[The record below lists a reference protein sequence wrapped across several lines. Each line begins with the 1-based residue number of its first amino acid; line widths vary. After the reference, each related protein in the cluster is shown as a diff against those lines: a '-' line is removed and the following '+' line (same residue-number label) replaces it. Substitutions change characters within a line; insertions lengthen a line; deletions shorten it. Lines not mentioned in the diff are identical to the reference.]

1 MDTKGKIL
9 AYLEQ
14 MGDTNVTFYELL
26 RLAKRVETVN
36 NAVGELLED
45 DQIEAYIHNE
55 RVFLRLATNRD
66 DALGG

>member
-14 MGDTNVTFYELL
+14 TGETNVTFYELL

-36 NAVGELLED
+36 KAVGELLEN

-55 RVFLRLATNRD
+55 HVFLRLATTGDSINQ
-66 DALGG
+66 